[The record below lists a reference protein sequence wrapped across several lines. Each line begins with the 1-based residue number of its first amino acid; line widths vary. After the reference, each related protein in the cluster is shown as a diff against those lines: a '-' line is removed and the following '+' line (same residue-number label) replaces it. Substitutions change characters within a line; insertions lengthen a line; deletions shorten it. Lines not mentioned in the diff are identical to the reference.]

1 LLQIEQ
7 IRRINRLWA
16 SDSLFLKEFLL
27 IPVRDNSVPLK
38 TSEPPPVVSPT
49 QISSPISNSSFD
61 EDNVEDFLEKIDAS
75 IATQKRKSRGLKAL
89 ASNFL
94 FFYYTSASL

>member
-1 LLQIEQ
+1 MLQIEQ

-27 IPVRDNSVPLK
+27 IPVRDNSVPPV
-38 TSEPPPVVSPT
+38 SEPTPIVSPT

-61 EDNVEDFLEKIDAS
+61 EDNVEEFLGKIDAA
-75 IATQKRKSRGLKAL
+75 IAITKKEVKRTQRS
-89 ASNFL
+89 SE
-94 FFYYTSASL
+94 